1 MEISTLAVY
10 HCLAFVW
17 YFFISYSITN
27 IRTEERPSEVF
38 FYGGQWKYLTVLNLV
53 LQAVFY
59 GVSFLADV
67 LRLIKKLRCA
77 KCAVSSRDLLFSVL
91 AFPVSTVSN
100 LYLDYFVTEQKK
112 CSGLT
117 ANLLRRTSGQSKD
130 PICKGKK
137 RKKCCKFVSISFWTL
152 YSYNRELVYPKSLD
166 GVIPLWLNHAMH
178 TAILPFAV
186 LEILALPHRYPAKKK
201 GLILLG
207 FVSFLYISW
216 VLWIYSVTGEWVY
229 PLFALF
235 SPAGLAAFFAIS
247 LAIII
252 SFYNFGE
259 FLNRIIWGDSIVIL
273 DYRQKGK

>member
-1 MEISTLAVY
+1 MEISTLAMY

-17 YFFISYSITN
+17 YSFIAYSITN

-59 GVSFLADV
+59 GVSLLADM

-77 KCAVSSRDLLFSVL
+77 KCVISSRDLLFSVL
-91 AFPVSTVSN
+91 AFPLST
-100 LYLDYFVTEQKK
+100 
-112 CSGLT
+112 
-117 ANLLRRTSGQSKD
+117 
-130 PICKGKK
+130 
-137 RKKCCKFVSISFWTL
+137 FVSISFWTL

-186 LEILALPHRYPAKKK
+186 LELLALPHRYPAKKK

-235 SPAGLAAFFAIS
+235 SPAGLAAFFAVS
-247 LAIII
+247 VAIII

-259 FLNRIIWGDSIVIL
+259 FLNSVIWGDSIVIL

>member
-1 MEISTLAVY
+1 MEISTLAMY

-17 YFFISYSITN
+17 YFFIAYTITN

-59 GVSFLADV
+59 GVSLLADM

-77 KCAVSSRDLLFSVL
+77 KCVISSRDLLFSVL
-91 AFPVSTVSN
+91 AFPLST
-100 LYLDYFVTEQKK
+100 
-112 CSGLT
+112 
-117 ANLLRRTSGQSKD
+117 
-130 PICKGKK
+130 
-137 RKKCCKFVSISFWTL
+137 
-152 YSYNRELVYPKSLD
+152 
-166 GVIPLWLNHAMH
+166 H

-235 SPAGLAAFFAIS
+235 SPAGLAAFFAVS
-247 LAIII
+247 VAIII

-259 FLNRIIWGDSIVIL
+259 FLNHVIWGDSIVIL